1 VIAADRSALPPV
13 GPDPEFRFPTLTRT
27 TLANGLRAVTAEH
40 RGAPVVSLALL
51 IPTGASTDPP
61 DGLGLAAFT
70 ADLLDEGC
78 GDLSGVA
85 LHEALSRIG
94 GHLGTEV
101 TSDATT
107 LSLTVLSR
115 HLRRGMALLSEI
127 AARPRFDP
135 VDVARVRDLRLTRFR
150 QMRQSPSAIAD
161 QVFLKSLYR
170 GHPYGHLAM
179 GTEATLAGLGVDA
192 VTGFHR
198 RAYRPATW
206 TLVAVGDCVEAELG
220 EAAAETFGQ
229 LQIVAGP
236 EATDASALVALP
248 VAAAEDRMVFVPRD
262 GAVQS
267 EIRLGHVGVA
277 RRSPD
282 YHALL
287 VLNTVLGGQFVSRI
301 NLNLREAKGYT
312 YGARS
317 GFDCRVAPG
326 PFSVA
331 ASVQTAA
338 TADAIREAVSE
349 IVDIRGARPVTDAEL
364 ALARAAL
371 TRGFPRSFETA
382 PQVAYGV
389 LRLSLHGLPDDSFTR
404 FVQRITAI
412 DIDAVTRAASTHLR
426 PDDLLAVVVGSRPDV
441 LDSLGALGF
450 GAPVEHRLP
459 APPTSYPHVG
469 LA

>member
-1 VIAADRSALPPV
+1 MAVDRSALPAV
-13 GPDPEFRFPTLTRT
+13 GPDPEFHFPTLTRA
-27 TLANGLRAVTAEH
+27 TLPNGLRSVTAAH
-40 RGAPVVSLALL
+40 RGAPLVSLGLL
-51 IPTGASTDPP
+51 IPAGAATDPP
-61 DGLGLAAFT
+61 DALGLAAFT

-78 GDLSGVA
+78 GDRSGVE

-101 TSDATT
+101 SSDATT

-127 AARPRFDP
+127 ASRPRFDP

-161 QVFLKSLYR
+161 RVFLESLY
-170 GHPYGHLAM
+170 GAHPYGHLAI

-198 RAYRPATW
+198 ARYRPATW
-206 TLVAVGDCVEAELG
+206 TLVAVGDCAEAELG

-229 LQIVAGP
+229 LEAAVDPA
-236 EATDASALVALP
+236 ATDAPTLVDRP
-248 VAAAEDRMVFVPRD
+248 VSSVRDRMVFVPRD
-262 GAVQS
+262 AAVQS
-267 EIRLGHVGVA
+267 EIRVGHVGVA

-282 YHALL
+282 YHSLL

-317 GFDCRVAPG
+317 GFDCRLAPG
-326 PFSVA
+326 PFSIA
-331 ASVQTAA
+331 ASVQTTA

-349 IVDIRGARPVTDAEL
+349 ITDIRGPRPVTDAEL
-364 ALARAAL
+364 GLARAAL
-371 TRGFPRSFETA
+371 TRGFPRNFETA
-382 PQVAYGV
+382 AQVARGA
-389 LRLSLHGLPDDSFTR
+389 LRLSLYGLPDDTFTR
-404 FVQRITAI
+404 FVPRIAAV
-412 DIDAVTRAASTHLR
+412 DIDAVTRVATTHLR
-426 PDDLLAVVVGSRPDV
+426 PEGLLAVVVGSRPDV

-450 GAPVEHRLP
+450 GVPVERQLP
-459 APPTSYPHVG
+459 APPSS
-469 LA
+469 